1 MFLINEQMTAV
12 SCDPRPTSSSTWCWD
27 HSAPRHPSCVPAKPA
42 TLLPLPLPTESCSKQ
57 THLWSLVKERVP
69 YFKEDVTND
78 AIHKHHQKPVE
89 RDEGVVHF
97 VLFKVGM
104 QSRQLLAHEVSEHPL
119 VHLERE
125 QRGEVYGGCH
135 CTEQAIRGPGGA
147 AGPSQH
153 TAAQLFQM
161 RGGLTPEWTAL
172 HPLWGEPEKQLPCTL
187 QVLTKCPLTV
197 ILSTGYGGGFCGLK
211 ATPVLKMP
219 HENGLLQSRWCSR
232 SC

>member
-27 HSAPRHPSCVPAKPA
+27 HSAPRYPSRVPAKPA
-42 TLLPLPLPTESCSKQ
+42 TLLPLPLPMESCSKQ
-57 THLWSLVKERVP
+57 THLWSLIKERVP

-89 RDEGVVHF
+89 RDEGVVDF

-104 QSRQLLAHEVSEHPL
+104 KSRQLLTHEVSEHPL

-125 QRGEVYGGCH
+125 QRGEVYGGRH

-147 AGPSQH
+147 AGPSQR
-153 TAAQLFQM
+153 TTAQLFQV
-161 RGGLTPEWTAL
+161 RGGLTPERTAL
-172 HPLWGEPEKQLPCTL
+172 HPLWGEPKKQLTLHTAGAHQVPPDCHPFHRVWGWVLWPESHSCT
-187 QVLTKCPLTV
+187 QNAP
-197 ILSTGYGGGFCGLK
+197 
-211 ATPVLKMP
+211 
-219 HENGLLQSRWCSR
+219 
-232 SC
+232 